1 MWDMLN
7 KKRSLIKTI
16 ISVTI
21 DVGDDFDDRVVYV
34 NRGFVFVVKDK
45 STIYMIG
52 RMDAVWQCE
61 LTGICHEM
69 SAKL

>member
-1 MWDMLN
+1 M
-7 KKRSLIKTI
+7 
-16 ISVTI
+16 TI

-52 RMDAVWQCE
+52 RMDAVWQWE

>member
-1 MWDMLN
+1 M
-7 KKRSLIKTI
+7 
-16 ISVTI
+16 TI

>member
-1 MWDMLN
+1 MLN

-52 RMDAVWQCE
+52 RMDAV
-61 LTGICHEM
+61 
-69 SAKL
+69 